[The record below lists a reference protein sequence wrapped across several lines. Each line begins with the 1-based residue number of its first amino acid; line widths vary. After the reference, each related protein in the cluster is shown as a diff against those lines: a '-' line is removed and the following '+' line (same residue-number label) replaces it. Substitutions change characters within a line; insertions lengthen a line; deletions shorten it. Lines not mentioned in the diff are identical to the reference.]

1 MVAVLTAPLGL
12 QADSVVSVLPLLLV
26 LTLVPPLP
34 LLQSRSAQAMALV
47 EVVACPNRL

>member
-26 LTLVPPLP
+26 LTLVPPLGD
-34 LLQSRSAQAMALV
+34 QTVIQVMR
-47 EVVACPNRL
+47 